1 MHLTDR
7 QTEFK
12 GWIKRQ
18 FFDQSGVLTFEDLE
32 TKAVEL
38 AAVLFKDLGATEISE
53 VIAELTQENDVVIPL
68 GDSIIDEETFA
79 YWIAE
84 RKEGTK
90 TPRWEAYTKLL
101 VSRDWESPVIE
112 TLGTQT
118 DEIVELLGDPKRVGP
133 WARHGLLMG
142 EVQSGKTAAYLG
154 ILNKALDYGYR
165 LIIVIGG
172 HTEDLRKQTQARFD
186 TDLLGVDSETWDSSI
201 SNAAIRYV
209 GVGEISGLRAN
220 LMTTVGHD
228 FAKAKVKGGIAWL
241 DGETPTVFIVKK
253 NAKLIS
259 NVKDYIKGQA
269 GPGGKLDL
277 PLAVI
282 DDESDW
288 GTPNTGG
295 DTDPTRVNL
304 EIRKLLA
311 VSNRSSYLGITATPF
326 ANIFIDSEAT
336 YDHAD
341 GEGDTATQESL
352 PDLFPSD
359 YIRVMF
365 PPSTYLGIGTYFPEG
380 GHSAIN
386 VGVHDCL
393 QVIPIKHK
401 KTLSVPELPQSLK
414 TAIIEFLLG
423 TAARRTR
430 DQKVNPA
437 SMLINVSRFK
447 DVQRQVRDLADDFLQ
462 KSVATILAEFARRGS
477 AMSPAATAMEEIWH
491 ERYANVQDLT
501 WPEIAENL
509 VNIAHEFRVELV
521 NGDTAKQRA
530 KDRSLMTGEQRIADD
545 LLPTIYVGGDILS
558 RGLTLDGL
566 QVSYFVREPR
576 TMDTLMQTGRW
587 FGYRPRFG
595 DLVRIWVPEGTRDDF
610 AHSAEV
616 TNELRDSLLEMKAR
630 KLTPRDFG
638 LRVRMHPDSVDIVAA
653 NKARHTEVVDVGPV
667 VFEKKLVEAYL
678 LSDDVGIRKANQ
690 DAVSELISSLGGKE
704 TVAKSSGNYDVWH
717 GVPLDTVLD
726 FFRRFRGH
734 PDALW
739 WGSSR
744 EGTPA
749 IADQFTTAPGNENWD
764 VVLVGSG
771 TGDPFDLGHGFS
783 VKRSIRNKMGHK
795 ASDRLIKVSRRRV
808 STPGDLVSSLAVAER
823 REIEGESS
831 RATSPQAR
839 ALGRIDHPILMIYAI
854 SAPNPE
860 QPTED
865 MDFARVPAGT
875 TLVTVAIAFPSMTQ
889 EEIHVVAN
897 QGKKYRVNTVWW
909 RNVNGYVDDD
919 GDDTPEVEGDL

>member
-1 MHLTDR
+1 MPLTDR

-32 TKAVEL
+32 TKAIEL
-38 AAVLFKDLGATEISE
+38 AGVLFKDLNATEIGE
-53 VIAELTQENDVVIPL
+53 VTAELTQENNVVIPL
-68 GDSIIDEETFA
+68 GDSIVDPQTFA

-84 RKEGTK
+84 RSQDTA
-90 TPRWEAYTKLL
+90 TPRWDAYTKLL
-101 VSRDWESPVIE
+101 VDRDWESPVIE
-112 TLGTQT
+112 ALETQT
-118 DEIVELLGDPKRVGP
+118 DELVELLGDPKQIGP

-142 EVQSGKTAAYLG
+142 EVQSGKTATYLG
-154 ILNKALDYGYR
+154 ILNKALDHGYR
-165 LIIVIGG
+165 LVIVIGG
-172 HTEDLRKQTQARFD
+172 HTEDLRRQTQARFD

-201 SNAAIRYV
+201 SNAAIRHV
-209 GVGEISGLRAN
+209 GVGEISRLRAN

-228 FAKAKVKGGIAWL
+228 FSRTKVKGGIAWL
-241 DGETPTVFIVKK
+241 NGETPTVFVVKK
-253 NAKLIS
+253 NAKLIG

-295 DTDPTRVNL
+295 DTDPTSVNR

-311 VSNRSSYLGITATPF
+311 VSSRSSYLGITATPF

-336 YDHAD
+336 YDHAE
-341 GEGDTATQESL
+341 GEGDAATMETL
-352 PDLFPSD
+352 ADLFPSD

-365 PPSTYLGIGTYFPEG
+365 PPSSYLGIGTYFPDG

-386 VGVHDCL
+386 VEVRDCL
-393 QVIPIKHK
+393 QVIPIKHNK
-401 KTLSVPELPQSLK
+401 NLPVLELPGSMK

-423 TAARRTR
+423 TAARRIR
-430 DQKVNPA
+430 DQKVRAA

-447 DVQRQVRDLADDFLQ
+447 DVQRRVRDLANDFLQ
-462 KSVATILAEFARRGS
+462 ETVATVLAEFARRGS
-477 AMSPAATAMEEIWH
+477 AMSPAATAIRDVWY

-501 WPEIAENL
+501 WPEVASNL
-509 VNIAHEFRVELV
+509 LNIAHEFRVELV
-521 NGDTAKQRA
+521 NGDTAKKRA
-530 KDRSLMTGEQRIADD
+530 KDRSLMTREQRMADD

-587 FGYRPRFG
+587 FGYRPHFA
-595 DLVRIWVPEGTRDDF
+595 DLVRLWIPEGTRDDF
-610 AHSAEV
+610 THSAEV

-630 KLTPRDFG
+630 QLTPRDFG

-653 NKARHTEVVDVGPV
+653 NKARHTEVVDVGPI
-667 VFEKKLVEAYL
+667 VFERRLIEAHL
-678 LSDDVGIRKANQ
+678 LSDDVGIQEANQ
-690 DAVSELISSLGGKE
+690 EAVRELISALGGKG
-704 TVAKSSGNYDVWH
+704 TVARSSGEFDVWH
-717 GVPLDTVLD
+717 GVHLDTILD

-734 PDALW
+734 PNDLW
-739 WGSSR
+739 WGRSS

-771 TGDPFDLGHGFS
+771 TGDPLDLGHGFS

-795 ASDRLIKVSRRRV
+795 ASDHLIKVSRRRV
-808 STPGDLVSSLAVAER
+808 STPGDLISSLTSADR
-823 REIEGESS
+823 REIETESS
-831 RATSPQAR
+831 RTTSSQAR
-839 ALGRIDHPILMIYAI
+839 ALGQIDHPILMIYAI
-854 SAPNPE
+854 AAPVPDQPE
-860 QPTED
+860 D
-865 MDFARVPAGT
+865 SDFATVPVDT
-875 TLVTVAIAFPSMTQ
+875 TLITVAIAFPSMSQ
-889 EEIHVVAN
+889 EEINVVVN
-897 QGKKYRVNTVWW
+897 QGQRYRVNMVWW
-909 RNVNGYVDDD
+909 RNVNGYVDDE
-919 GDDTPEVEGDL
+919 GDDVPEEEGES

>member
-1 MHLTDR
+1 MPLTDR

-12 GWIKRQ
+12 GWLKRQ

-32 TKAVEL
+32 SKAIGL
-38 AAVLFKDLGATEISE
+38 AEVLFKDLNAIEIGQ

-68 GDSIIDEETFA
+68 GDSIVDPETFV

-84 RKEGTK
+84 RSRITQ
-90 TPRWEAYTKLL
+90 TPRWDAYRKLL
-101 VSRDWESPVIE
+101 VGRDWESPVIE
-112 TLGTQT
+112 ALGTQT
-118 DEIVELLGDPKRVGP
+118 DEIVELLGDPRKTGP

-142 EVQSGKTAAYLG
+142 EVQSGKTATYLG

-228 FAKAKVKGGIAWL
+228 FSKAKVKGGIAWL
-241 DGETPTVFIVKK
+241 NDETPTVFIVKK
-253 NAKLIS
+253 NAKLIA
-259 NVKDYIKGQA
+259 NVKDYIKGQS

-295 DTDPTRVNL
+295 DTDPTSVNR

-336 YDHAD
+336 YDHA
-341 GEGDTATQESL
+341 EGDGDSATKESL
-352 PDLFPSD
+352 PDLFPND

-365 PPSTYLGIGTYFPEG
+365 PPSTYFGIGTYFPEG

-386 VGVHDCL
+386 VEVRDCL
-393 QVIPIKHK
+393 ELIPIKHK
-401 KTLSVPELPQSLK
+401 KNLSVPELPGSMK
-414 TAIIEFLLG
+414 AAIIEFLLG
-423 TAARRTR
+423 TAARRIR
-430 DQKVNPA
+430 DQKIKAA

-447 DVQRQVRDLADDFLQ
+447 DVQRQVSDLADRFLQ
-462 KSVATILAEFARRGS
+462 EMVAIILGEFARGRS
-477 AMSPAATAMEEIWH
+477 PMSPAATAVSDIWH
-491 ERYANVQDLT
+491 ERYASVRDLT
-501 WPEIAENL
+501 WSEIASSL

-521 NGDTAKQRA
+521 NGDTAKKRA
-530 KDRSLMTGEQRIADD
+530 KDRSLMTRAQRDADD
-545 LLPTIYVGGDILS
+545 LLPTVYVGGDILS

-587 FGYRPRFG
+587 FGYRPRFE
-595 DLVRIWVPEGTRDDF
+595 DLVRIWIPEGTRDDF
-610 AHSAEV
+610 THSAEV

-667 VFEKKLVEAYL
+667 AFERRLVEAHL
-678 LSDDVGIRKANQ
+678 LSDETGIQEANQ
-690 DAVSELISSLGGKE
+690 EAVTELIAALGGKE
-704 TVAKSSGNYDVWH
+704 TVARSSGGYDVWH

-734 PDALW
+734 PNDIW
-739 WGSSR
+739 WGRSR
-744 EGTPA
+744 EGTPP
-749 IADQFTTAPGNENWD
+749 IADQFATAPGKENWD

-771 TGDPFDLGHGFS
+771 TGDPLDLGHGFS
-783 VKRSIRNKMGHK
+783 VKRSVRNKMGHK
-795 ASDRLIKVSRRRV
+795 KSDHLIKVSRRRV
-808 STPGDLVSSLAVAER
+808 SSAGDLVASLTSADR
-823 REIEGESS
+823 KEIEKPSS
-831 RATSPQAR
+831 RATSSQAR
-839 ALGRIDHPILMIYAI
+839 ALGQIDHPILMIYAI
-854 SAPNPE
+854 AAPAPE
-860 QPTED
+860 QPED
-865 MDFARVPAGT
+865 MDFAPVPSGT
-875 TLVTVAIAFPSMTQ
+875 TLVTAAIAFPSMTQ
-889 EEIHVVAN
+889 EQIDVVVN
-897 QGKKYRVNTVWW
+897 EGKRYRVNMVWW
-909 RNVNGYVDDD
+909 RNVNGYVDDE
-919 GDDTPEVEGDL
+919 GDDVPEAEGES